1 MTHATKEEN
10 NLYTKRLEEAFT
22 RIMTGYREVV
32 PQYKS
37 DIESLR
43 ERLVNIRE
51 FANRASSARYLKDA
65 KPEVLLANLIAQVL
79 AEADEMDK
87 LKPVGSAKVLEEARK
102 AENFLEV
109 LAGSKEL
116 ELDEALSGFEFF
128 DNNPYRMKAEK
139 RLAKIKSK
147 KSKK

>member
-1 MTHATKEEN
+1 MTQEVTKDKD
-10 NLYTKRLEEAFT
+10 YTKRLEEAFA

-43 ERLVNIRE
+43 ERLINIRN
-51 FANRASSARYLKDA
+51 FANRASAARYLKDA
-65 KPEVLLANLIAQVL
+65 NSEFILANLITQIL
-79 AEADEMDK
+79 QEADEIDK
-87 LKPVGSAKVLEEARK
+87 LKPVKPMNATEEARRT
-102 AENFLEV
+102 ENFLEV

-116 ELDEALSGFEFF
+116 KLDEALSGFEFF
-128 DNNPYRMKAEK
+128 DNNPYRVKAEK

-147 KSKK
+147 KNKK

>member
-1 MTHATKEEN
+1 MQDTTKESN
-10 NLYTKRLEEAFT
+10 YTKRLEDAFKL
-22 RIMTGYREVV
+22 IMEGYAGVV

-51 FANRASSARYLKDA
+51 FANNASSARYLKNA
-65 KPEVLLANLIAQVL
+65 QPEVILANLITQIL
-79 AEADEMDK
+79 SEADEMDK
-87 LKPVGSAKVLEEARK
+87 LKPVRTTTSAAIEARK
-102 AENFLEV
+102 TKDFLEV

-116 ELDEALSGFEFF
+116 KLDEALSGFEFF
-128 DNNPYRMKAEK
+128 DNNPYRIKAEK
-139 RLAKIKSK
+139 QLAKIKAK